1 MERNERLAREA
12 VIMLEKESMNL
23 LTNFRQ
29 AAPKLFDASH
39 TVNGASNYSDIKD
52 SEETMNR
59 LVRDLRYIIQR
70 NNWLIKGE

>member
-12 VIMLEKESMNL
+12 VIMLEKEAMNL

-29 AAPKLFDASH
+29 ALPKMKAQNTVHGDSDYMDAK
-39 TVNGASNYSDIKD
+39 YC
-52 SEETMNR
+52 EESLTR
-59 LVRDLRYIIQR
+59 TVRDLRYIIQR

>member
-12 VIMLEKESMNL
+12 VLMLEREAMNL

-29 AAPKLFDASH
+29 AAPKFAGREGEHGLSDY
-39 TVNGASNYSDIKD
+39 TDIKD
-52 SEETMNR
+52 IEKDMNR
-59 LVRDLRYIIQR
+59 IVRDLRYIIQR

>member
-12 VIMLEKESMNL
+12 VIMLEKEAMNL

-29 AAPKLFDASH
+29 AIPKL
-39 TVNGASNYSDIKD
+39 GAQGGDQGDSDWADVKLC
-52 SEETMNR
+52 EMAMNR
-59 LVRDLRYIIQR
+59 IVRDLRYIIQR

>member
-12 VIMLEKESMNL
+12 VIMLEKEAMNL

-29 AAPKLFDASH
+29 AIPKLDDSDWADAR
-39 TVNGASNYSDIKD
+39 KC
-52 SEETMNR
+52 ELEMNR
-59 LVRDLRYIIQR
+59 IVRDLRYIIQR